1 MKRLATT
8 FGSLVLGVALA
19 GPAAAAEPI
28 HVTAGAGG
36 PFPAGTTFSGL
47 DLSGLE
53 LALGSEI
60 GPYGT
65 AGEFTA
71 VLLGVPIAGGLQPIT
86 LSGRITAGARNAA
99 NVAVLSGTASLDLG
113 DGLPA
118 APDIPFVA
126 TLVRDPATAR
136 GTVGLVIGSVQL
148 PTATLAEGSL
158 SIQTAPPEPAED
170 VELPAVTDAG
180 P

>member
-1 MKRLATT
+1 MKRFATT

-19 GPAAAAEPI
+19 GSAAAAEPI

-36 PFPAGTTFSGL
+36 PFPAGTTFSGI
-47 DLSGLE
+47 DVSGLQ
-53 LALGSEI
+53 LAFGSEI

-71 VLLGVPIAGGLQPIT
+71 VLLGVPIAGGTQPIT
-86 LSGRITAGARNAA
+86 LSGKITAGARNAA
-99 NVAVLSGTASLDLG
+99 HIAVLSGTASLDLG

-136 GTVGLVIGSVQL
+136 GTVGLVIGSVEL
-148 PTATLAEGSL
+148 PTATLDEGSL
-158 SIQTAPPEPAED
+158 SIQTAAPQPLED
-170 VELPAVTDAG
+170 EAPVAVADAA